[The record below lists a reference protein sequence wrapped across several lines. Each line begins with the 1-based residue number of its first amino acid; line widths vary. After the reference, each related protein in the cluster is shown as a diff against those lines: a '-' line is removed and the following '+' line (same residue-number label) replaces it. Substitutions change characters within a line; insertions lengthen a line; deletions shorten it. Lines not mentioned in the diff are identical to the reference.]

1 MKKIAIFALLLLIEV
16 AATSLADASTPHTEA
31 SVSSENAK
39 TGGGR
44 LEVWGAERSGKD
56 IYFYLRDEDLG
67 RDFAVFTTGSLKEE
81 WQLLRWVKRNSRI
94 VLLTSSG
101 RREEL
106 LPDWTVA
113 AVTSAEFPVLHK
125 NDGRYR
131 VKATSLFYRGFPSGS
146 GGLERIRG
154 VAEGG
159 FEVPK
164 LFPKNL
170 VIRWALDSRKG
181 HPGATLVRWN
191 FVKLPEIRM
200 ATRRSPEAAAFDPRG
215 GWLAEHNFPRR
226 LVPNEVALRWRLE
239 GAASSSALVEPD
251 SPIIFYVDPS
261 TPERWRRWVAAGIE
275 SWNSA
280 FESAG
285 YTRAVRA
292 VTPIPASDMDYDDLR
307 YSVLCWGSK
316 KRGCN
321 NVVFDPRT
329 GEILQYQISGQEI
342 ALEELPRYIVTLA
355 AIDSRVLESP
365 LPEALLGAI
374 VQKVATHEAG
384 HALGL
389 RDGNYGAFTYSSTQV
404 RDKEWVKV
412 NDFTP
417 SVMNYARFNF
427 LTQPEDGMPADLLIN
442 KPGPADLFWIRWG
455 YGHDAN
461 DVIEELWNSS
471 PLYRYRVDDGRMDPY
486 KISETPGVSDPVLGA
501 QLGMRNLGRSMAL
514 LERHVFHETDPEV
527 ASRLDARSIHN
538 AALVQWYEM
547 HKQVLS
553 LVGGRLMGANQKN
566 STGTQDPITYENE
579 IPMGAE
585 IDPER
590 QKDAVILLCD
600 SFFSK
605 TPEFLVYGA
614 INQAAGLDRQ
624 AVESSVARRR
634 EIVFEELTSSRLL
647 DQMVRSSGERMITK
661 DHYDVAHLMRDMKTC
676 VVR

>member
-1 MKKIAIFALLLLIEV
+1 MKKLAVTSLLLVIQLTV
-16 AATSLADASTPHTEA
+16 TCLA
-31 SVSSENAK
+31 NAK
-39 TGGGR
+39 MLRGEAVVRSESTKSGSER
-44 LEVWGAERSGKD
+44 MEVWDAERRGED
-56 IYFYLRDEDLG
+56 IYFYLRNEDFG
-67 RDFAVFTTGSLKEE
+67 RDFAVFTNGHFKED
-81 WQLLRWVKRNSRI
+81 WQLLRWVKRDDRLL
-94 VLLTSSG
+94 LLTLSG
-101 RREEL
+101 KREQL
-106 LPDWTVA
+106 FPDWTA
-113 AVTSAEFPVLHK
+113 SAVISAEFPLIARR
-125 NDGRYR
+125 DGRYR
-131 VKATSLFYRGFPSGS
+131 VIATPLFNRESPSGWGDS
-146 GGLERIRG
+146 ERISRG
-154 VAEGG
+154 ADGA
-159 FEVPK
+159 FEAPK
-164 LFPKNL
+164 LFPRNL
-170 VIRWALDSRKG
+170 VVRWALASHREKSS
-181 HPGATLVRWN
+181 AKSVRWN
-191 FVKLPEIRM
+191 FVRLPEVRM
-200 ATRRSPEAAAFDPRG
+200 ATRRSPEAAAFVPRG

-226 LVPNEVALRWRLE
+226 LVPTEVVLRWRLE
-239 GAASSSALVEPD
+239 GAASSSALAEPD
-251 SPIIFYVDPS
+251 NPIIFYVDPS
-261 TPERWRRWVAAGIE
+261 TPERWRRWVASGIE

-280 FESAG
+280 FEAAG

-292 VTPIPASDMDYDDLR
+292 VTPIPGSDIDYDDLR
-307 YSVLCWGSK
+307 YSVLCWGSNE
-316 KRGCN
+316 RGCN

-365 LPEALLGAI
+365 LPDALLGAI

-412 NDFTP
+412 NNFTP

-455 YGHDAN
+455 YGNDAN
-461 DVIEELWNSS
+461 DVIEKLWNSS
-471 PLYRYRVDDGRMDPY
+471 PLYRYRVDDGKLDPY

-553 LVGGRLMGANQKN
+553 LVGGRLMGASQKN
-566 STGTQDPITYENE
+566 SIGTQDPIAYSNE
-579 IPMGAE
+579 IPTGAE

-600 SFFSK
+600 SFFSN
-605 TPEFLVYGA
+605 TPEFLVDGA
-614 INQAAGLDRQ
+614 IYQAAGLDRQ
-624 AVESSVARRR
+624 AVESSIARRR
-634 EIVFEELTSSRLL
+634 EVVFEELASSRLL
-647 DQMVRSSGERMITK
+647 DQMVRS
-661 DHYDVAHLMRDMKTC
+661 HYDVAHLMRDMKTC